1 MVKTTW
7 EIVDLGEDRMRVF
20 MSTRRVAL
28 LLAGVVAIVVVA
40 AVPVGAAGARINVSK
55 YGFSFV
61 VPANWTQIPLDG
73 AKVNDILNKALKADP
88 ALKAS
93 FVKEVEE
100 APTNKTVFLAIGP
113 VLDDFATNIN
123 IIVSSAA
130 GYPDNNSY
138 FAIADSQIKSDLT
151 GGGFE
156 GITVSV
162 VHLPF
167 GKELEATYTAPLATS
182 GSYVYGLQL
191 YIKHKAHIEIVT
203 FTSSSQSADL
213 AATDTLVNSWNW
225 N

>member
-1 MVKTTW
+1 
-7 EIVDLGEDRMRVF
+7 MRVL
-20 MSTRRVAL
+20 MSTPRAAL

-40 AVPVGAAGARINVSK
+40 AEPGGAAGARIRESK
-55 YGFSFV
+55 YGFSFT
-61 VPANWTQIPLDG
+61 VPANWTQVPLNG
-73 AKVNDILNKALKADP
+73 AKVNTILNKALKADP

-100 APTNKTVFLAIGP
+100 APTNKTVFLAIGS
-113 VLDDFATNIN
+113 VLDDFATNVN
-123 IIVSSAA
+123 IIVTSSA

-138 FAIADSQIKSDLT
+138 FAIADSQIKGDLA

-167 GKELEATYTAPLATS
+167 GEELEATYSAHLATS
-182 GSYVYGLQL
+182 DSYVYGLQL
-191 YIKHKAHIEIVT
+191 YIKHKSHIEIVT
-203 FTSSSQSADL
+203 FTSSSQSVDV
-213 AATDTLVNSWNW
+213 AATEAMVKSWQW